1 MANQVPIR
9 ERVADEDSTGDSDV
23 TVAIYAR
30 TSSQSQNY
38 GYSLEQQV
46 QQSIQ
51 RCRQRGWE
59 VTFVYRDEAESG
71 GDTDRP
77 MFQTMLQ
84 AAKQQAFDVIV
95 FWRLDRF
102 SRSLIHAVKL
112 EEELRGYGVELYSVT
127 EQIDT
132 TTPTG
137 RFNFRNIANAAE
149 FEREL
154 IKQRTQAGLEGM
166 AAEHKWPNKTPP
178 LGYWINDSQQLVID
192 EDERE
197 VVEEIFSLYIEL
209 QSMPDVATALNEQG
223 IPTADDKEWT
233 PRAVGDILRN
243 EIYTGQYELASVSE
257 YVPEYQIIDK
267 KIFEQ
272 VTEIRHR
279 FQATD
284 ASQDAMAD
292 QRKQANID
300 TIKEMYD
307 NYLETTA
314 DVGHLTEQPERR

>member
-1 MANQVPIR
+1 MRNEFSVRQ
-9 ERVADEDSTGDSDV
+9 RVADENSSADSDIR
-23 TVAIYAR
+23 VAIYAR
-30 TSSQSQNY
+30 TSSSNQSY

-46 QQSIQ
+46 QQSLQ
-51 RCRQRGWE
+51 RCQQRGWT

-84 AAKQQAFDVIV
+84 AASQQAFDVIV

-112 EEELRGYGVELYSVT
+112 EEELREHGVELYSVT

-166 AAEHKWPNKTPP
+166 AADHKWPNNTPP
-178 LGYWINDSQQLVID
+178 LGYWIDDDQRLVID
-192 EDERE
+192 DDERE
-197 VVEEIFSLYIEL
+197 LVEEIFSLYLKL
-209 QSMPDVATALNEQG
+209 QSMPDVAATLNERG
-223 IPTADDKEWT
+223 IQTADSGEWT
-233 PRAVGDILRN
+233 PRAVGDVLQN
-243 EIYTGQYELASVSE
+243 EIYIGQYELASVSE
-257 YVPEYQIIDK
+257 HVPDYQIIDEDT
-267 KIFEQ
+267 FEQ
-272 VTEIRHR
+272 VTELRHR
-279 FQATD
+279 FKTTD
-284 ASQDAMAD
+284 ASQNAMTD
-292 QRKQANID
+292 QRKQANIN
-300 TIKEMYD
+300 TIKKLYKD
-307 NYLETTA
+307 YLETVDKASATPQSA
-314 DVGHLTEQPERR
+314 SR